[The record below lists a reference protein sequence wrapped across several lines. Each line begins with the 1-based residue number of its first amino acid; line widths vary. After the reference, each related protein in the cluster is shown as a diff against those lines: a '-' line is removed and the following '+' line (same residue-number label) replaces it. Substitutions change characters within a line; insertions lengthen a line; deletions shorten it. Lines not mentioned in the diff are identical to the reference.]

1 MKVDAA
7 RICGCPNWSNE
18 VMGGRLCSKWYFAN
32 SGREHKFIFTLNLD
46 RLIIFRLPKLIPC
59 LDINDPQ
66 FDGVVVVTDTVQ
78 KLVDNKLDKVAAAVQ
93 EYAKVSSST
102 VLTSNLNTP

>member
-1 MKVDAA
+1 
-7 RICGCPNWSNE
+7 
-18 VMGGRLCSKWYFAN
+18 MGGRHCSKWYFAI
-32 SGREHKFIFTLNLD
+32 SGREHTFIFTLNLD
-46 RLIIFRLPKLIPC
+46 RLMIFRLPKLIPC
-59 LDINDPQ
+59 LDINDSQ

-102 VLTSNLNTP
+102 VLTSNLDTP

>member
-1 MKVDAA
+1 M
-7 RICGCPNWSNE
+7 
-18 VMGGRLCSKWYFAN
+18 
-32 SGREHKFIFTLNLD
+32 SGNNG
-46 RLIIFRLPKLIPC
+46 LPKLIPC

-93 EYAKVSSST
+93 EYAKWT
-102 VLTSNLNTP
+102 LLLTKM

>member
-1 MKVDAA
+1 
-7 RICGCPNWSNE
+7 
-18 VMGGRLCSKWYFAN
+18 MGILLFLERNPSLF
-32 SGREHKFIFTLNLD
+32 LNLVYCISACACID
-46 RLIIFRLPKLIPC
+46 LLIIFRLPKLIPC

-93 EYAKVSSST
+93 GYAKVSS
-102 VLTSNLNTP
+102 LKFHQQY

>member
-1 MKVDAA
+1 M
-7 RICGCPNWSNE
+7 
-18 VMGGRLCSKWYFAN
+18 
-32 SGREHKFIFTLNLD
+32 
-46 RLIIFRLPKLIPC
+46 
-59 LDINDPQ
+59 DINDPQ

-102 VLTSNLNTP
+102 VLTSNLDTP

>member
-1 MKVDAA
+1 MDVQNGQT
-7 RICGCPNWSNE
+7 RSWE
-18 VMGGRLCSKWYFAN
+18 VVFAVN
-32 SGREHKFIFTLNLD
+32 HVYFTLNLD

-59 LDINDPQ
+59 LAINDPQ

-102 VLTSNLNTP
+102 VLTSNLDTP

>member
-1 MKVDAA
+1 MPLVFVDVQIGQT
-7 RICGCPNWSNE
+7 RSWE
-18 VMGGRLCSKWYFAN
+18 VVFAVN
-32 SGREHKFIFTLNLD
+32 GILLFTLNLD

-102 VLTSNLNTP
+102 VL

>member
-1 MKVDAA
+1 
-7 RICGCPNWSNE
+7 
-18 VMGGRLCSKWYFAN
+18 MGGRLCSKWYFAI
-32 SGREHKFIFTLNLD
+32 SGREHTGKFIFTLNLD

-102 VLTSNLNTP
+102 VLTSNLDTP